1 MYMAPDYNPN
11 DMNAMFAKIMTLL
24 EGQSLALDEIKENT
38 AKLDKRI
45 SALEGSRKWSLGWS
59 AGVTAVVLFFAK
71 LFDI

>member
-11 DMNAMFAKIMTLL
+11 DINAMFAKIMTLL

-45 SALEGSRKWSLGWS
+45 SALEGSKKWVLGWS
-59 AGVTAVVLFFAK
+59 AGVTAVVLFCAK
-71 LFDI
+71 IIGY